1 MRTHD
6 NRNPLFARF
15 ATAIALFLLL
25 FTGCKSSKKVETVVA
40 GEAKSQQELLKTI
53 EEQAFHFNTL
63 SARLNVE
70 LELPGKELGSR
81 VDLKMVKDSAFQLS
95 VQPFLGIEVFRM
107 ELTTDSIKILDRLNK
122 QYIAENYEN
131 LRGQTPIEF
140 NYYNLQ
146 ALFVNHLFL
155 PGHRA
160 VTPKLY
166 NRFKVEQA
174 GPTVTIKAKDSM
186 GLLYTFLA
194 DGEGKLLSAFA
205 TDASEQ
211 YALHWSYADFRVAG
225 RQLFPNRMNVE
236 VFAKGA
242 SAGNIQLNFSRIQT
256 NTAVNMEFSIPAKYK
271 RITFAQIIKS
281 ISNSK

>member
-1 MRTHD
+1 MRM
-6 NRNPLFARF
+6 RNNSKQLLSGL
-15 ATAIALFLLL
+15 TAVCLFLLL
-25 FTGCKSSKKVETVVA
+25 LSGCKSSKKVGTVEA
-40 GEAKSQQELLKTI
+40 DGAKSQREVLEAV
-53 EEQAFHFNTL
+53 EEQAFRFRTL
-63 SARLNVE
+63 SARLNAE
-70 LELPGKELGSR
+70 LDLPGKQLSSR

-95 VQPFLGIEVFRM
+95 VQPFLGIEVFRL

-122 QYIAENYEN
+122 RYVAENYEN

-155 PGHRA
+155 PGHQA

-166 NRFKVEQA
+166 NRFKVEQEGTSA
-174 GPTVTIKAKDSM
+174 SIKAKDAM
-186 GLLYTFLA
+186 GLLYTFRS

-205 TDASEQ
+205 SDASEQ
-211 YALHWSYADFRVAG
+211 YALRWNYADFRLTEGQA
-225 RQLFPNRMNVE
+225 FPNQMDVE

-242 SAGNIQLNFSRIQT
+242 SAGSIQLHYARIQT
-256 NTAVNMEFSIPAKYK
+256 NAALNMDFSIPAKYK

-281 ISNSK
+281 ISNNK